1 MGLQVLIFLT
11 GGKTGTGLG
20 HTGQF
25 RVAYDAGIGIIPGK
39 GFQQLVEDMLLLLCT
54 GVGSFPVF
62 IQTSLIDNAK
72 GTTVIAFDMNTLYT
86 LGQQRN
92 DISVTPDIVV
102 VAALTVPGPATG
114 YQHIC
119 AEGSVASVGYAVHND
134 EFDGF

>member
-1 MGLQVLIFLT
+1 MQVPIFLT

-25 RVAYDAGIGIIPGK
+25 RVAYDAGIGIISGE
-39 GFQQLVEDMLLLLCT
+39 GFQQFVEGMLL
-54 GVGSFPVF
+54 
-62 IQTSLIDNAK
+62 SLGASICRTAILVQPALVDYTK
-72 GTTVIAFDMNTLYT
+72 GTIIIVPCMDPLYT
-86 LGQQRN
+86 LGQHRN

-102 VAALTVPGPATG
+102 VAALTVLGPTTG

-134 EFDGF
+134 EFDFI

>member
-1 MGLQVLIFLT
+1 MQVPILLT

-25 RVAYDAGIGIIPGK
+25 TVTNDAGIGIVVGK
-39 GFQQLVEDMLLLLCT
+39 GLQQLIEGMPLSLGACIGGLAFL
-54 GVGSFPVF
+54 
-62 IQTSLIDNAK
+62 IQTSFIDNAK

-86 LGQQRN
+86 LGQQGN

-134 EFDGF
+134 EFDFI

>member
-1 MGLQVLIFLT
+1 MQVPIFLT

-25 RVAYDAGIGIIPGK
+25 RVAYDAGIGIVAGE
-39 GFQQLVEDMLLLLCT
+39 GLQQLIEGMPL
-54 GVGSFPVF
+54 
-62 IQTSLIDNAK
+62 SLGASICRTAILVQPALVDYTK

-102 VAALTVPGPATG
+102 VAALTVLGFAAG
-114 YQHIC
+114 NEVLN
-119 AEGSVASVGYAVHND
+119 AEGLIARIGHAVD
-134 EFDGF
+134 DEEFDGL

>member
-1 MGLQVLIFLT
+1 MQVPIFLT

-20 HTGQF
+20 HTRQF

-62 IQTSLIDNAK
+62 IQTSFIDNAK

-102 VAALTVPGPATG
+102 VAALPVLGFAAG
-114 YQHIC
+114 NEVLN
-119 AEGSVASVGYAVHND
+119 AEGLIALIGHAADDD
-134 EFDGF
+134 EFDFI